1 MKSKILILT
10 PLIPYPLDEGGKIS
24 QYAFL
29 EYLQYHMH
37 ISLIL
42 VANNKQEENYIDELK
57 VKLPKVNIEYFKN
70 FKEISKIEIPKKQ
83 ITKKQKLKLIYY
95 KIYDFIYPPKKVE
108 KSVITHAKE
117 NEKLTVPFNFNEL
130 NRNIINFITEK
141 IDLIQPDLIQI
152 EHNSFLVYFYA
163 IPQKYKTIFVEH
175 EIQFERFAKHLE
187 IYKSSYDKYV
197 YNSSK
202 DLEILLLN
210 NASMILTFSEEDKQK
225 LIENKIT
232 TLIESSAFPVLDS
245 AFEKPE
251 NFSVEKLV
259 FIGAESHFPN
269 KDALDWYLTTIAE
282 KIYHETNLKLH
293 IIGKWS
299 VEYKNKYSS
308 EYIIFEGYVD
318 DLKEICRNS
327 IMIVPLRIGSGIRT
341 KIMYGMTQGIP
352 IVSTSIGCEGLGI
365 IDNEN
370 ILVADD
376 IDMFKNQIIKLYNDK
391 LLCKKLS
398 ENAYNFIKNNFSQ
411 EFLGNKRLEF
421 YNKLLNN

>member
-1 MKSKILILT
+1 M
-10 PLIPYPLDEGGKIS
+10 
-24 QYAFL
+24 
-29 EYLQYHMH
+29 
-37 ISLIL
+37 
-42 VANNKQEENYIDELK
+42 
-57 VKLPKVNIEYFKN
+57 
-70 FKEISKIEIPKKQ
+70 
-83 ITKKQKLKLIYY
+83 
-95 KIYDFIYPPKKVE
+95 
-108 KSVITHAKE
+108 
-117 NEKLTVPFNFNEL
+117 
-130 NRNIINFITEK
+130 
-141 IDLIQPDLIQI
+141 
-152 EHNSFLVYFYA
+152 
-163 IPQKYKTIFVEH
+163 
-175 EIQFERFAKHLE
+175 
-187 IYKSSYDKYV
+187 
-197 YNSSK
+197 
-202 DLEILLLN
+202 
-210 NASMILTFSEEDKQK
+210 
-225 LIENKIT
+225 
-232 TLIESSAFPVLDS
+232 
-245 AFEKPE
+245 
-251 NFSVEKLV
+251 V